1 MDSGLSIQEGENRKS
16 KGFKRLVIYL
26 SQSIHC
32 DGTFVAV
39 RLGIDEHISDWTVN
53 IAGAAGDRA
62 HLCRDGGLATIQ
74 SFRALIESN
83 SFESAGCDRDTLL
96 GADCGML
103 PAYLH
108 IGRLVRE
115 PVVELELAGLH
126 LAAPEPADHP
136 LRVPLLAAA
145 EDEAL

>member
-1 MDSGLSIQEGENRKS
+1 MDFKKLLKSISLQE
-16 KGFKRLVIYL
+16 LVIYF

-39 RLGIDEHISDWTVN
+39 RLGIDEHISGWTLN
-53 IAGAAGDRA
+53 IAGAAGGGS
-62 HLCRDGGLATIQ
+62 HLYRDGGLATIQ

-83 SFESAGCDRDTLL
+83 SFKSAGCDRDTLL

-108 IGRLVRE
+108 IGCLVRE